1 MKPFLN
7 EDFLLHNETAQAL
20 YHSHAKAMPIID
32 FHNHLSPR
40 EIYEDKCYDNI
51 ADVWLGGDHY
61 KWRAMRANGVPEPL
75 ITGDGAPWDKFLA
88 WAGTVQNCIG
98 NPLYH
103 WTHLELKRY
112 FGIDTALSPATAP
125 RIWDACNEKLKQK
138 DYAIRNLL
146 RMQHVEV
153 LCTTD
158 DPADDLIWHKKLAAD
173 GFEIKVLPTF
183 RPEKALGIEKAQFP
197 EYIRQ
202 LGQVTGAP
210 LTDLDR
216 LLCALT
222 ERLDYF
228 VAAGCRVTDH
238 SLEESFYVPATK
250 AQADA
255 IYEKCLGGAR
265 PTDTEAAMYRGYVLT
280 CLGREYARRNLV
292 MQLHIGALRNNSPR
306 MFEKL
311 GPDTGFD
318 SVGDFNYAPQLGALL
333 GAMDITGQ
341 LPKTVLYYLNPKDAQ
356 MLAAMAGN
364 FQGNDS
370 GIRGKVQLG
379 SAWWFC
385 DHKNGMEYQ
394 MDALSD
400 VGLISTFIGMLTD
413 SRSFLSFPR
422 HEYFR
427 RILCNKIGTLVENGE
442 YPADMEYLGQ
452 LIENICYNNAKT
464 YFRLLEA

>member
-7 EDFLLHNETAQAL
+7 DDFLLNNETAQAL
-20 YHSHAKAMPIID
+20 YHSHAKPMPVID
-32 FHNHLSPR
+32 FHNHLNPR

-61 KWRAMRANGVPEPL
+61 KWRAMRANGVPEHL
-75 ITGDGAPWDKFLA
+75 ITGDGAPWDKFVA

-112 FGIDTALSPATAP
+112 FGIDTPLSPATAP
-125 RIWDACNEKLKQK
+125 QIWEVCNEKLKQRG
-138 DYAIRNLL
+138 YSIRNLL

-158 DPADDLIWHKKLAAD
+158 DPADDLRWHKKLADD
-173 GFEIKVLPTF
+173 GFEIRVLPTF
-183 RPEKALGIEKAQFP
+183 RPEKALGIEKPQFSD
-197 EYIRQ
+197 YIRQ
-202 LGQVTGAP
+202 LGQVVGEP

-216 LLCALT
+216 LLEALT
-222 ERLDYF
+222 QRLDYF
-228 VAAGCRVTDH
+228 VSVGCRVTDH
-238 SLEESFYVPATK
+238 SLETCFYVPASK
-250 AQADA
+250 VQADT
-255 IYEKCLGGAR
+255 IYKKCLEGAS
-265 PTDTEAAMYRGYVLT
+265 PTETEAAMYRGYVLT

-333 GAMDITGQ
+333 GAMDATGQ
-341 LPKTVLYYLNPKDAQ
+341 LPKTVLYYLNPKDAG

-364 FQGNDS
+364 FQGNDR

-394 MDALSD
+394 LDALSD

-427 RILCNKIGTLVENGE
+427 RILCNKLGTLVENGE

-464 YFRLLEA
+464 YFDLLEA